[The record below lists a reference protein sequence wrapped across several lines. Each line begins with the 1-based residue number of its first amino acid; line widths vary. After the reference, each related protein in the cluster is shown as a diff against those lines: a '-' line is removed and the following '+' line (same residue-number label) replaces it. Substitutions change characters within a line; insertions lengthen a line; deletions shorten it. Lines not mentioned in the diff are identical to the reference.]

1 MVLEAEIPIAD
12 AVALPEGAE
21 VRFFMN
27 VEPTNPVEAKLSYVA
42 YRAESTAEGVLAYR
56 ARASFTMSE
65 EDAKRLRIGLCGTAK
80 FYGERTAFGLYLLRK
95 LLSVMR
101 RWLGV

>member
-12 AVALPEGAE
+12 AVALPEG
-21 VRFFMN
+21 
-27 VEPTNPVEAKLSYVA
+27 
-42 YRAESTAEGVLAYR
+42 AESTAEGVLAYR

-80 FYGERTAFGLYLLRK
+80 FYGERTALGLYLLRK

>member
-56 ARASFTMSE
+56 ARARFTMSA

-80 FYGERTAFGLYLLRK
+80 FYGERTALGLYLLRK